1 MKLFST
7 EVVWIRNSRGPYSHR
22 QPCSRSII
30 SLRSRYQG
38 SRLWLGTNE
47 FLNMLHGFREASG
60 QASRL
65 SSLEKRLIFLLI
77 AAESPH
83 ANHHFE
89 FWEPFPDLLAHGA
102 RRRERVRRQRRDAD
116 YVPRP
121 GFNQCQPFIGRSPG
135 AGKNQSREPLLLQE
149 LSQHGGRDLIGLI
162 MGRKTDYPGVKM
174 LCGVWYRRGIFIG

>member
-65 SSLEKRLIFLLI
+65 SSLEKRLRFLLI
-77 AAESPH
+77 AAESPD

-89 FWEPFPDLLAHGA
+89 FWEPFPDLLAHRPRGS
-102 RRRERVRRQRRDAD
+102 ERIRRQRRDTD
-116 YVPRP
+116 YVAPS
-121 GFNQCQPFIGRSPG
+121 GFNQCEPFIGRRSG
-135 AGKNQSREPLLLQE
+135 VGKGESREPLLLQE
-149 LSQHGGRDLIGLI
+149 LSQHCGRYLIGPI
-162 MGRKTDYPGVKM
+162 MGRETEYPGV
-174 LCGVWYRRGIFIG
+174 